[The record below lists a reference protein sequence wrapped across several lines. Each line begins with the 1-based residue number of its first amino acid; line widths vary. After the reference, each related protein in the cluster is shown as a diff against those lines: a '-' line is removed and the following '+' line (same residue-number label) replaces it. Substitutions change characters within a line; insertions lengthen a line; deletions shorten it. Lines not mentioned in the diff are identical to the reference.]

1 MSVKVDS
8 ELELVSLVLSFFT
21 KELLASE
28 VDVIVSA
35 SAKTLGEPIVSPIPK
50 AVVAIAAQHHF
61 LPSLYNLKCFFIS
74 MTFSFQ

>member
-8 ELELVSLVLSFFT
+8 ELESVSLVLSFFT

-35 SAKTLGEPIVSPIPK
+35 SAKTLGEPIASPIPK
-50 AVVAIAAQHHF
+50 TVVAIAAQHHF
-61 LPSLYNLKCFFIS
+61 LPSLYNAVCKIKLEK
-74 MTFSFQ
+74 